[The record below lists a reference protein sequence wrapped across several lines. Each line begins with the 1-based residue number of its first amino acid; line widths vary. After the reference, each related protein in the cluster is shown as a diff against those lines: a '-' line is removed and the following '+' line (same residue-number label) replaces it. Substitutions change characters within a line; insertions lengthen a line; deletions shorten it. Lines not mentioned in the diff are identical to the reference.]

1 MTIKDIASGLITPIM
16 IIATSLS
23 YSVLIFSGPLAENL
37 SIGAG
42 FALIGAGLTAIVF
55 AAGSGLPFTIAA
67 PDSKAVAVLA
77 SLAAAVAADLTRQG
91 RADQIG
97 PTVVMALVAG
107 SLIVGLTSYLFGALK
122 LGRWIR
128 FMPYPVI
135 GGFMAASGWFLFSG
149 AIRIFAQEPLS
160 FQLLSDIASGRHMEK
175 LVVGV
180 LIALMLHGAQRAR
193 YPLAF
198 PAILVTCIIATVAG
212 VFFAGLPPDVARAS
226 GWLLNIPPT
235 SLDMPLPW
243 LIDRRSL
250 IEPYTIFRFSGQYVA
265 LITVIVATLLL
276 SIMALEVETKNDIDL
291 DHELKLNGL
300 ANLVSGVAGGNVG
313 TLSVSRT
320 FFSYR
325 MGARARGSGMMVGAL
340 CLFPLVLGPAALG
353 YVPLPVLGAILLQLG
368 GTMLDEWLLRGWR
381 KMQPADYLQ
390 LLAIFLT
397 IVCFDFVAGVGVGI
411 IAACITF
418 AVNTSRVRLIKH
430 GMNRSNFASRVDRPN
445 YDADT
450 LVKHGHGI
458 QILWLHG
465 FIFFG
470 TAHFLLQHIKESLA
484 KNTDPC
490 RSLILDFGQV
500 LGIDSSAVMTLIK
513 LRHLAEQ
520 GQFKLVFSSLPP
532 GVERSLRKGGL
543 LEEGDDPF
551 CRIFPD
557 LDAALEWSE
566 DLLLHTSEARN
577 TRERTT
583 DEWLKAELGD
593 DALFDAFLS
602 YLTIREMAPGDV
614 IFTQGETGDSLY
626 LLSSG
631 RVTILLRTGEGKE
644 LRLRSMLGHTLLGE
658 MGVYRGAPRGASVVV
673 DQPTTVYQLTH
684 AEIRRMET
692 ENPTLAHAFHKFVI
706 RTLASRLD
714 FANREVAAL
723 QR

>member
-1 MTIKDIASGLITPIM
+1 MTIKDIVSGLITPIM

-23 YSVLIFSGPLAENL
+23 YSVLIFSGPMAEHL

-42 FALIGAGLTAIVF
+42 FALIGAGLTSIVF
-55 AAGSGLPFTIAA
+55 AAGSGLAFTIAA
-67 PDSKAVAVLA
+67 PDSKAVAVMA
-77 SLAAAVAADLTRQG
+77 SLATAITADLAGQG
-91 RADQIG
+91 HADQIG
-97 PTVVMALVAG
+97 PTVLAALIAG
-107 SLIVGLTSYLFGALK
+107 AMIVGVTSYVSGALR

-135 GGFMAASGWFLFSG
+135 GGFMAASGWFLVSG

-160 FQLLSDIASGRHMEK
+160 LKLLSDIASGRHIAK
-175 LVVGV
+175 LAVGAM
-180 LIALMLHGAQRAR
+180 IAIALHGAQRAR
-193 YPLAF
+193 HPVAF
-198 PAILVTCIIATVAG
+198 PAVLVACIVATIAG
-212 VFFAGLPPDVARAS
+212 VFLSGMSPDTARAA
-226 GWLLNIPPT
+226 GWLLNIPQT
-235 SLDMPLPW
+235 SLNLPLPW
-243 LIDRRSL
+243 LIDRLNL
-250 IEPYTIFRFSGQYVA
+250 IDPWAILRFSGQYVA
-265 LITVIVATLLL
+265 LIVVIVATLLL

-300 ANLVSGVAGGNVG
+300 ANLVAGVAGGNVG

-325 MGARARGSGMMVGAL
+325 MGARARGSGIMVGAL
-340 CLFPLVLGPAALG
+340 CLCPLVLGPAALG

-368 GTMLDEWLLRGWR
+368 ATMLDEWLLRGWR
-381 KMQPADYLQ
+381 RMQYADYLQ
-390 LLAIFLT
+390 LLAIFAT

-418 AVNTSRVRLIKH
+418 AVNTSRIRLIKH

-445 YDADT
+445 YDTDT
-450 LVKHGHGI
+450 LVKFGEGI

-470 TAHFLLQHIKESLA
+470 TAHFLLQHIKEALA
-484 KNTDPC
+484 KNAGAC
-490 RSLILDFGQV
+490 KSLILDFGQV
-500 LGIDSSAVMTLIK
+500 LGLDSSAVMTLIK

-520 GQFKLVFSSLPP
+520 GQFKLVFSSLSP

-543 LEEGDDPF
+543 LEEGDDPY
-551 CRIFPD
+551 CGVFPD

-566 DLLLHTSEARN
+566 DLLLNASETPDGRA
-577 TRERTT
+577 RTT

-593 DALFDAFLS
+593 DSLFEPFLS
-602 YLTIREMAPGDV
+602 YLTIRKLAPGDL
-614 IFTQGETGDSLY
+614 IFVQGETGDSLY

-631 RVTILLRTGEGKE
+631 RVTILLRTPEGKE

-673 DQPTTVYQLTH
+673 DHPTVVYQLTH
-684 AEIRRMET
+684 AAIRRMET
-692 ENPTLAHAFHKFVI
+692 ENPNLAHAFHKFVI

-714 FANREVAAL
+714 FANREVGAL